1 MKNFNF
7 IRFLKILQLV
17 GHSKRFVSQ
26 QTDYGFDL
34 TSFIEKCLKSCP
46 VILIMMKEKTWLRL
60 ADYTPQ
66 FL

>member
-46 VILIMMKEKTWLRL
+46 VILIMMKEKT
-60 ADYTPQ
+60 
-66 FL
+66 